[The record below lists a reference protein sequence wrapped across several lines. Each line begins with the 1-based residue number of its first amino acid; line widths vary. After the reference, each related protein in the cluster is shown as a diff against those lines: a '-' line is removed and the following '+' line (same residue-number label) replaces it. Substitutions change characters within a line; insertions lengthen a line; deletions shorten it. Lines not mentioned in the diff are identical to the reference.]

1 MYPYFSFFDKG
12 FSSYPFSHGRLT
24 IERITVQH
32 LIATD
37 FDNGM
42 MQRVAIVED
51 DFMKSQSA
59 HVMVWHGYLVLGW
72 RSGIMASVGGGG
84 ACPWRLESRARLSVF
99 IFSVGFS
106 LLVCMRKSLTALII
120 ISLSVVVF
128 SPGL

>member
-1 MYPYFSFFDKG
+1 MYPYFSFFDKS

-51 DFMKSQSA
+51 DFMESQST
-59 HVMVWHGYLVLGW
+59 HFMFWHNYLVLGW
-72 RSGIMASVGGGG
+72 RSGIMASAGGGG
-84 ACPWRLESRARLSVF
+84 V
-99 IFSVGFS
+99 
-106 LLVCMRKSLTALII
+106 
-120 ISLSVVVF
+120 
-128 SPGL
+128 

>member
-24 IERITVQH
+24 IERITVQQ

-59 HVMVWHGYLVLGW
+59 DFMVWHGYLVLGW
-72 RSGIMASVGGGG
+72 RWGIMASAGGGG
-84 ACPWRLESRARLSVF
+84 V
-99 IFSVGFS
+99 
-106 LLVCMRKSLTALII
+106 
-120 ISLSVVVF
+120 
-128 SPGL
+128 

>member
-12 FSSYPFSHGRLT
+12 FSSYPFGHGRLA

-42 MQRVAIVED
+42 MQRVTIVED

-59 HVMVWHGYLVLGW
+59 E
-72 RSGIMASVGGGG
+72 
-84 ACPWRLESRARLSVF
+84 C
-99 IFSVGFS
+99 
-106 LLVCMRKSLTALII
+106 
-120 ISLSVVVF
+120 ISLHSL
-128 SPGL
+128 SGHGLIQFALRYHGS

>member
-12 FSSYPFSHGRLT
+12 FSSYPFSHGRLA

-59 HVMVWHGYLVLGW
+59 E
-72 RSGIMASVGGGG
+72 
-84 ACPWRLESRARLSVF
+84 C
-99 IFSVGFS
+99 IF
-106 LLVCMRKSLTALII
+106 LH
-120 ISLSVVVF
+120 SLSGH
-128 SPGL
+128 GLIQFTLRYHGS

>member
-51 DFMKSQSA
+51 DFM
-59 HVMVWHGYLVLGW
+59 
-72 RSGIMASVGGGG
+72 
-84 ACPWRLESRARLSVF
+84 ES
-99 IFSVGFS
+99 
-106 LLVCMRKSLTALII
+106 
-120 ISLSVVVF
+120 
-128 SPGL
+128 

>member
-12 FSSYPFSHGRLT
+12 FSSYPFGHGRLA

-37 FDNGM
+37 FDTGM

-59 HVMVWHGYLVLGW
+59 HFMVWHGYLVLGW
-72 RSGIMASVGGGG
+72 RSGIMASAGGDG
-84 ACPWRLESRARLSVF
+84 V
-99 IFSVGFS
+99 
-106 LLVCMRKSLTALII
+106 
-120 ISLSVVVF
+120 
-128 SPGL
+128 

>member
-59 HVMVWHGYLVLGW
+59 E
-72 RSGIMASVGGGG
+72 
-84 ACPWRLESRARLSVF
+84 C
-99 IFSVGFS
+99 IF
-106 LLVCMRKSLTALII
+106 LH
-120 ISLSVVVF
+120 SLSGH
-128 SPGL
+128 GLIQFTLRYHGS